1 MQLSFPGQKAVPRL
15 VLVRRDLQREN
26 TRRQQHAL
34 SPPGCAS
41 CASFNSIRD
50 NGDNG
55 GDGGSNDD
63 SDGATCA
70 PRPEGTV
77 IGAQTHYAATL
88 PARGGTVYGPLPPLS
103 TAHTLPSAVAV
114 LLLVVCWCCRRS

>member
-1 MQLSFPGQKAVPRL
+1 MQLSFPSQKTVPRL

-26 TRRQQHAL
+26 TRRQQQAHA
-34 SPPGCAS
+34 PPGCAS
-41 CASFNSIRD
+41 CASFNSISD

-88 PARGGTVYGPLPPLS
+88 PVRGAVYGPPPPLS

-114 LLLVVCWCCRRS
+114 LLLVLCWCCRRS